1 MSIKKDTS
9 ATRRIQP
16 RQAGDYLRV
25 LYKRRG
31 LAGGAFVLAFL
42 YLATTSLRKTPLY
55 EASTQL
61 LIEKES
67 RGAASSSSVPQDSG
81 PGYDDDFY
89 QTHYKMLQSRAN
101 RLAHAGVPGP
111 GDRTAGGG
119 ASGAPRPL
127 LRICVRA
134 AGWRGW
140 QPGLVHPRRSCR
152 QRAMRP
158 PGSRA
163 ASTAFLAG

>member
-89 QTHYKMLQSRAN
+89 QTHYKMLQSRAIAWRTLESLGLATAPPEAERRAAAAAAAHLREGGWLE
-101 RLAHAGVPGP
+101 RLAA
-111 GDRTAGGG
+111 
-119 ASGAPRPL
+119 
-127 LRICVRA
+127 
-134 AGWRGW
+134 
-140 QPGLVHPRRSCR
+140 
-152 QRAMRP
+152 
-158 PGSRA
+158 
-163 ASTAFLAG
+163 